1 MWLLRIALAGLTA
14 AAIGSVAGAAE
25 PVKIRFSWT
34 APVSNWGSLL
44 LEKKELAKHLGR
56 SYDLVPIRIG
66 GSPPMITALAT
77 GELEIANLTYSTVA
91 LAVLN
96 ACDHQTFGAGD
107 ETGWL
112 GS

>member
-25 PVKIRFSWT
+25 PVKIRISWT

-44 LEKKELAKHLGR
+44 MEKKDIARHLGR

-77 GELEIANLTYSTVA
+77 GELETSRSSSLSERCLTA
-91 LAVLN
+91 L
-96 ACDHQTFGAGD
+96 GRS
-107 ETGWL
+107 L
-112 GS
+112 GRTCR